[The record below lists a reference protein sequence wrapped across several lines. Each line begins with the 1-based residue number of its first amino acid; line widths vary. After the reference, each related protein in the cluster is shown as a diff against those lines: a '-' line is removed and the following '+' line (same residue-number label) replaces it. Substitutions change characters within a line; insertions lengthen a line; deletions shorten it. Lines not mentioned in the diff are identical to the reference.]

1 MFVNVLDYA
10 TLYMYSTMLYPIN
23 DLNLNLNL
31 DKIEISSNKAFTLIT
46 INIFFLIFEDY
57 DQNSDKEGN

>member
-10 TLYMYSTMLYPIN
+10 TLYMYLTMLYPIN

>member
-1 MFVNVLDYA
+1 MLVNVLDYA
-10 TLYMYSTMLYPIN
+10 ILYMYLTMLYPIN
-23 DLNLNLNL
+23 DLNLNL

-57 DQNSDKEGN
+57 DQNCDKEGN

>member
-1 MFVNVLDYA
+1 
-10 TLYMYSTMLYPIN
+10 MYSTMLYPIN

>member
-10 TLYMYSTMLYPIN
+10 TLYMYLTMLYPIN

-46 INIFFLIFEDY
+46 INIFSLIFEDY